1 MIALDILV
9 VSNANSSIYKKKK
22 SILFKYNK
30 NCAEIRYKKG
40 LKDRCAK
47 NNIKKGLKTSKPT
60 KDIKKGLKDQHYIT

>member
-30 NCAEIRYKKG
+30 NCAEIRYKKE
-40 LKDRCAK
+40 LKD
-47 NNIKKGLKTSKPT
+47 GSKPI
-60 KDIKKGLKDQHYIT
+60 KDIKKQLKDQQAKKRYKKTA